1 MSPGPRNPPEV
12 TCQTS
17 FAAAPLTGT
26 EAEPGILS

>member
-17 FAAAPLTGT
+17 FAAAPIGT